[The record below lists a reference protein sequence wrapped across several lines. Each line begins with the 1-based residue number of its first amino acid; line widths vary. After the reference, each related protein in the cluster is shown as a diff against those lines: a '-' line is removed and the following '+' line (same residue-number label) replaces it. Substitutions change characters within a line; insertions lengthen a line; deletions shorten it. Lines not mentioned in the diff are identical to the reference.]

1 MKKFKFKSLFVIA
14 VLLAVPLTLSAAEA
28 PIGELPDI
36 IRYVNEEGCH
46 TFDEKGYTSVDALIF
61 ARLSY
66 EPFQLLPERSDGYTI
81 AEAAEY
87 LLDFPLFSEI
97 VLIEWDDE
105 LLAACAA
112 SERFSDVEILEFV
125 SDTDIASDKQFS
137 AVTFR
142 IPSGL
147 LFLAFRGTDN
157 TLVGWKED
165 FNMSFESPVPSQE
178 EAVSYTERVAS
189 LYDGTLI
196 LTGHSKGGNIA
207 KYAAA
212 FTSEDVQQRI
222 REVWA
227 YDAPGFPDEV
237 LESEGYRR
245 VRERIRVFVPESS
258 VIGMLLSNDLNYVSV
273 KSHAFTGLSQHDVY
287 TWEIGDNGRFV
298 IADGVDRQSRYID
311 TTIRSQLADMPEEER
326 RELTDLLFSLFETT
340 GKKTFASIREDFI
353 PSVFKIVESYQ
364 ELAEGD
370 KEMIKDNVSSFVG
383 RALRN
388 IGVLFTGGDT

>member
-1 MKKFKFKSLFVIA
+1 MKRFKIKSLLIMLAFL
-14 VLLAVPLTLSAAEA
+14 VLPMTLSAAEA
-28 PIGELPDI
+28 PVGEVPDI
-36 IRYVNEEGCH
+36 IMYVYKEGGY
-46 TFDEKGYTSVDALIF
+46 TFEEKGYTSVDALVF

-66 EPFQLLPERSDGYTI
+66 EPFQLLPERSESYTI
-81 AEAAEY
+81 AEAADY

-112 SERFSDVEILEFV
+112 SERYRDVEILEFV
-125 SDTDIASDKQFS
+125 SDTDVSRDKQFS

-142 IPSGL
+142 LPSGL
-147 LFLAFRGTDN
+147 LFVAFRGTDN

-178 EAVSYTERVAS
+178 EAVSYTEHVAS

-212 FTSEDVQQRI
+212 FSSPEVQSRI

-237 LESEGYRR
+237 LSSEGYRR

-298 IADGVDRQSRYID
+298 LADGVDRQSRYID
-311 TTIRSQLADMPEEER
+311 TTIRSQLADMPAEER

-340 GKKTFASIREDFI
+340 GKKTFASIREDFL
-353 PSVFKIVESYQ
+353 SSAFTIVESYQ
-364 ELAEGD
+364 ELDESAKD
-370 KEMIKDNVSSFVG
+370 MIKDNISSFVG
-383 RALRN
+383 RALKN
-388 IGVLFTGGDT
+388 IGVLFTGDE